1 MYSPCNQTRNS
12 TTITI
17 VYTLFLW
24 CQIHWNLDW
33 KQSAKHWMSYIC
45 LWCVNQGFEI
55 RTGPYGPTGK
65 TVNHSQSRFFM
76 LKNRSMSKKQGT
88 VRIAVQPHGFENRNQ
103 TASHGSLWIWTFQK
117 KKKKHRKTKEK
128 ETQLQRNTETQLPL
142 QRNTERKLPL
152 KRKKKS
158 TSCLPLLS
166 PEKHNMYLCFFF
178 FSLQGTSRSSLSSE
192 TLLLG
197 EASFKF

>member
-1 MYSPCNQTRNS
+1 MFWLKFKLS
-12 TTITI
+12 T
-17 VYTLFLW
+17 
-24 CQIHWNLDW
+24 
-33 KQSAKHWMSYIC
+33 
-45 LWCVNQGFEI
+45 CVQRFEI

-65 TVNHSQSRFFM
+65 TVNLSQSRFFM

-117 KKKKHRKTKEK
+117 KKKKKTQKNKRK
-128 ETQLQRNTETQLPL
+128 RNTTPEKH
-142 QRNTERKLPL
+142 RNTTPSPKKHRNKTPSQ
-152 KRKKKS
+152 KKKKS

-166 PEKHNMYLCFFF
+166 PEKHNMYLCFFFF

>member
-1 MYSPCNQTRNS
+1 MYILKRGVEKSHFFYPK
-12 TTITI
+12 
-17 VYTLFLW
+17 LL
-24 CQIHWNLDW
+24 
-33 KQSAKHWMSYIC
+33 SYLQC
-45 LWCVNQGFEI
+45 PSNYHFAWLTHGFEI

-65 TVNHSQSRFFM
+65 TVNLSQSRFFM
-76 LKNRSMSKKQGT
+76 LKNRSISKKQET

-103 TASHGSLWIWTFQK
+103 TVSHGSLWIWTYK

-128 ETQLQRNTETQLPL
+128 ETQLPLQRNTETQLPL
-142 QRNTERKLPL
+142 QRNTETKLPL

-166 PEKHNMYLCFFF
+166 PEKHNLSLCFFF